1 MFTKEIIKSKES
13 IYNLIEEKNLFSTFE
28 EIRSLLDLRIY
39 PKINQKLEDVK
50 STYSYMGQ
58 YMLQGVEDPQR
69 EKLYNDILNSL
80 YEITDLIIDELMT
93 RDDTSYIYDK
103 RRYYQSIGGANIEEK
118 SSILK
123 KHYDE
128 YNLIKDSASDRDII
142 NCLKNIEGVQDEIF
156 AIVATNFTT
165 TEEEDNAIKLLLD
178 DDKFGYITT
187 SLVISA
193 LTLSSIYFYSE
204 KKLLLLLDTYAISDN
219 EQIKQRALCGAL
231 IIMYIYR
238 NRIKLSKR
246 IESRINLFS
255 DNYSFCNDV
264 RQQFFQFIRSLETEK
279 ISNFFSQ
286 ELIPELLKLSPEISK
301 KISLD
306 EVSEEYLNSL
316 YDKNPNWE
324 KILEDKGLT
333 KKIEE
338 INEMQIDGS
347 DIMLT
352 AFSSLK
358 SFPFFDNITSWI
370 KPFSINTSDI
380 YSAFHREGFEYG
392 ETFEKSDF
400 LCNSDK
406 YSFALTYAQ
415 MPKDNVATPLSSPE
429 KYIADRYKEDITQLR
444 EYTKSISTLYIQDLY
459 RLFKLSKFNLPNI
472 FERHIDLFEVD
483 VLKPIFNDEETLR
496 LIGEF
501 YIKKE
506 YYSYAEKYFKALI
519 SLNFCDAELYQ
530 KLGFCK
536 QLQKDYEGAIEEYIK
551 ADNISEDLWTIHRLA
566 VCYKAIGNLNKAIE
580 CYNDA
585 LRIKPDS
592 LALEHQLGN
601 CLLDNKKYDQA
612 LKLFYKV
619 DFLTDG
625 SIKTWRP
632 IAWCSLM
639 LGKMEDAVK
648 YYKKTVSELPIF
660 KDYINLGHA
669 HLALGNIK
677 EAYSLYLKASEMN
690 PNSIS
695 YFQSYFSSDSEFLIG
710 YGVPENNIAIIKDI
724 IIRNMNKKN

>member
-1 MFTKEIIKSKES
+1 MITKEIIKIKEG

-28 EIRSLLDLRIY
+28 EIETLLGLGIY
-39 PKINQKLEDVK
+39 PKITQKLENIK
-50 STYSYMGQ
+50 TTYSYMGQ
-58 YMLQGVEDPQR
+58 YMLQGVDDPQK

-93 RDDTSYIYDK
+93 RDDTSYIYNK

-118 SSILK
+118 STILK
-123 KHYDE
+123 KYYDE
-128 YNLIKDSASDRDII
+128 YNLIKDSASEGDII
-142 NCLKNIEGVQDEIF
+142 NYLKKIEGVQDEIF

-165 TEEEDNAIKLLLD
+165 SDEEDNVLKLLLD
-178 DDKFGYITT
+178 DDKFGYITS
-187 SLVISA
+187 SLVVSA

-204 KKLLLLLDTYAISDN
+204 KKLLLLLDTYTISDN

-238 NRIKLSKR
+238 NRIKLSRR

-255 DNYSFCNDV
+255 DNYRFCNDV
-264 RQQFFQFIRSLETEK
+264 RQQFFQFIRSLETERISK
-279 ISNFFSQ
+279 ILSQ
-286 ELIPELLKLSPEISK
+286 ELIPELLKLSPDISK
-301 KISLD
+301 KISKG
-306 EVSEEYLNSL
+306 EISEENLNSL

-324 KILEDKGLT
+324 KILEEKGLT
-333 KKIEE
+333 KKFQE

-347 DIMLT
+347 DVMLT

-358 SFPFFDNITSWI
+358 SFPFFNNITSWL

-380 YSAFHREGFEYG
+380 YSTFHKDGFEYG
-392 ETFEKSDF
+392 DMFEKSDF

-406 YSFALTYAQ
+406 YSFALTYVQ
-415 MPKDNVATPLSSPE
+415 MPKGNETIPFNSPE
-429 KYIADRYKEDITQLR
+429 KFIADTYKEDITQIR

-459 RLFKLSKFNLPNI
+459 RLFNLSKFNLPNI
-472 FERHIDLFEVD
+472 FKYHIDLYEVE
-483 VLKPIFNDEETLR
+483 VLKPLLNDEETLR

-506 YYSYAEKYFKALI
+506 QYSYAEKYFEALI

-530 KLGFCK
+530 KLGYCK
-536 QLQKDYEGAIEEYIK
+536 ELQKNYEGAIEEYIK
-551 ADNISEDLWTIHRLA
+551 ADNISEDLWTIQRLA
-566 VCYKAIGNLNKAIE
+566 ECYKAIGNFNKAIE

-585 LRIKPDS
+585 LRIKPEN
-592 LALEHQLGN
+592 LALELQLGN
-601 CLLDNKKYDQA
+601 CLLDNKKYNEA

-639 LGKMEDAVK
+639 LGKMEDAME
-648 YYKKTVSELPIF
+648 YYKKTISESPIF
-660 KDYINLGHA
+660 KDYINLGHV
-669 HLALGNIK
+669 HLALGYYK

-690 PNSIS
+690 PNSIT
-695 YFQSYFSSDSEFLIG
+695 YFQTHFSSDSAFLLG
-710 YGVPENNIAIIKDI
+710 YGVGENNISIIKDI
-724 IIRNMNKKN
+724 VIRNMNKKN